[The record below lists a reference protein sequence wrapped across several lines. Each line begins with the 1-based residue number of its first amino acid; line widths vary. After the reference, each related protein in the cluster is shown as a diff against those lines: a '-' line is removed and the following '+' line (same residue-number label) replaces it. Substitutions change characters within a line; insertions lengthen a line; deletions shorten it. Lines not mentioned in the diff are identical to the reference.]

1 MQYNKMKLAVGIFV
15 LIFFV
20 AISAFS
26 FFLLKE
32 KGVFK
37 QKFDYYFVTSSA
49 QSFSVGMPL
58 KFSGFDIGVI
68 EDIKLRDDGKVLMKF
83 SVTQENQKWIS
94 AGATLLMKK
103 PLIGSPHIEIHST
116 VGAPPLRVGS
126 VLPIKKSDDINDM
139 IEKLDPVV
147 AKIMVIIDN
156 IETITSYLAS
166 EDSELLSILKN
177 VDKYTQNLL
186 DDDALLTTVTG
197 DANAT
202 KSLVFALE
210 DIHTMTTNMNKIVN
224 EIGKIT
230 LEIQEGII
238 TPSSSSAKELEM
250 IMKDVHK
257 KLQQLD
263 GVVESVGSSDKE
275 LTQIKEQISVAIQ
288 KSNKIIDKVDR
299 MMADEKPSTVQLP

>member
-1 MQYNKMKLAVGIFV
+1 
-15 LIFFV
+15 
-20 AISAFS
+20 
-26 FFLLKE
+26 
-32 KGVFK
+32 
-37 QKFDYYFVTSSA
+37 
-49 QSFSVGMPL
+49 
-58 KFSGFDIGVI
+58 
-68 EDIKLRDDGKVLMKF
+68 
-83 SVTQENQKWIS
+83 
-94 AGATLLMKK
+94 
-103 PLIGSPHIEIHST
+103 
-116 VGAPPLRVGS
+116 
-126 VLPIKKSDDINDM
+126 
-139 IEKLDPVV
+139 
-147 AKIMVIIDN
+147 
-156 IETITSYLAS
+156 LAS
-166 EDSELLSILKN
+166 GDSELLSILKN

-197 DANAT
+197 DENAT

-224 EIGKIT
+224 DIGKIT

-263 GVVESVGSSDKE
+263 GVVESVASSDKE